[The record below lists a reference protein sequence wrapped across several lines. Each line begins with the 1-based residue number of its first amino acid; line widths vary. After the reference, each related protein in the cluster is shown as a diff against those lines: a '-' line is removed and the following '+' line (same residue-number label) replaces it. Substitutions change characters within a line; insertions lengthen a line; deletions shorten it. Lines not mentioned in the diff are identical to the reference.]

1 MRDSWK
7 LAALGALAIGLIALF
22 MTIDGSGNWDYI
34 LPRRAKK
41 IAAIILTGAAISIS
55 TVVFQTLTN
64 NKILTPTLIGLDS
77 MYLLLQTAIVFLFG
91 STVLTSMAK
100 NVQFAL
106 AVGLMM
112 LFAGVLYK
120 LLFKREGNHLYFL
133 LLVGIICGTF
143 FSSIASFM
151 QMLLDPNDF
160 MVVQD
165 KMFASFNNMNTDVLI
180 VSVVLVLLVLL
191 IFYRDFK
198 YLDVMALGKEHSVNL
213 GVPHD
218 RITKRLLVA
227 VALLVAVSTAL
238 VGPVTFLGLLVSNV
252 AYRLLSTFRH
262 QVVIAGTVLI
272 SIVAL
277 VGGQLIVERVFTFS
291 TTLSV
296 ILNFIGGIYFLY
308 LLLKESKA
316 T

>member
-1 MRDSWK
+1 M
-7 LAALGALAIGLIALF
+7 
-22 MTIDGSGNWDYI
+22 
-34 LPRRAKK
+34 
-41 IAAIILTGAAISIS
+41 
-55 TVVFQTLTN
+55 V
-64 NKILTPTLIGLDS
+64 
-77 MYLLLQTAIVFLFG
+77 
-91 STVLTSMAK
+91 
-100 NVQFAL
+100 
-106 AVGLMM
+106 
-112 LFAGVLYK
+112 LFAGVLLK
-120 LLFKREGNHLYFL
+120 FLFNREGNHLYFL

-143 FSSIASFM
+143 FSSISSFM

-160 MVVQD
+160 LIVQD

-180 VSVVLVLLVLL
+180 ISIVLVLLVLL
-191 IFYRDFK
+191 YFYRDFK
-198 YLDVMALGKEHSVNL
+198 YLDVMALGKEHAVNL
-213 GVPHD
+213 GVPHG

-252 AYRLLSTFRH
+252 AYRLLGTFRH
-262 QVVIAGTVLI
+262 KVVIAGTVLI

-308 LLLKESKA
+308 LLLKESKSS
-316 T
+316 

>member
-7 LAALGALAIGLIALF
+7 LIALGALALALIAVF

-34 LPRRAKK
+34 LPRRSKK
-41 IAAIILTGAAISIS
+41 ILAILLTGTAISVS

-77 MYLLLQTAIVFLFG
+77 MYVLLQTAIVFLFG
-91 STVLTSMAK
+91 SATLTSMAK
-100 NVQFAL
+100 NVQFVL
-106 AVGLMM
+106 AVGLMV
-112 LFAGVLYK
+112 LFAGILYK
-120 LLFKREGNHLYFL
+120 FLFNREGNHLYFL

-143 FSSIASFM
+143 FSSISSFM

-160 MVVQD
+160 LIVQD

-180 VSVVLVLLVLL
+180 LSIVLVLLVLL
-191 IFYRDFK
+191 YFYRDFK
-198 YLDVMALGKEHSVNL
+198 YLDVMALGKEHAVNL
-213 GVPHD
+213 GVPHG
-218 RITKRLLVA
+218 RITKRLLIA

-262 QVVIAGTVLI
+262 KVVIAGTVLI

-308 LLLKESKA
+308 LLLKESKSS
-316 T
+316 

>member
-1 MRDSWK
+1 MRESWK

>member
-7 LAALGALAIGLIALF
+7 LIALGALALALIAVF

-34 LPRRAKK
+34 LPRRSKK
-41 IAAIILTGAAISIS
+41 ILAILLTGTAISVS

-77 MYLLLQTAIVFLFG
+77 MYVLLQTAIVFLFG
-91 STVLTSMAK
+91 SATLTSMAK

-106 AVGLMM
+106 AVGMM
-112 LFAGVLYK
+112 VLFAGLLYK
-120 LLFKREGNHLYFL
+120 FLFNREGNHLYFL

-143 FSSIASFM
+143 FSSISSFM

-160 MVVQD
+160 LIVQD

-180 VSVVLVLLVLL
+180 LSIVLVLLVLL
-191 IFYRDFK
+191 YFYRDFK
-198 YLDVMALGKEHSVNL
+198 YLDVMALGKEHAVNL
-213 GVPHD
+213 GVPHG

-252 AYRLLSTFRH
+252 AYRLMSTFRH
-262 QVVIAGTVLI
+262 KVVIAGTVLI

-296 ILNFIGGIYFLY
+296 ILNFVGGIYFLY
-308 LLLKESKA
+308 LLLKESKSS
-316 T
+316 

>member
-7 LAALGALAIGLIALF
+7 LIALGALALGLIALF

-34 LPRRAKK
+34 LPRRSRK
-41 IAAIILTGAAISIS
+41 IVAILLTGAAISLS

-77 MYLLLQTAIVFLFG
+77 MYLLLQTGIVFLFG
-91 STVLTSMAK
+91 STALTSMAK

-106 AVGLMM
+106 AVGLMV

-160 MVVQD
+160 LIVQD

-180 VSVVLVLLVLL
+180 IAVALVLLVLSY
-191 IFYRDFK
+191 FYRDFK
-198 YLDVMALGKEHSVNL
+198 YLDVMALGKEHAVNL
-213 GVPHD
+213 GVPHE

-252 AYRLLSTFRH
+252 AYRMLGTFRH
-262 QVVIAGTVLI
+262 AVVIPGTIQI

-308 LLLKESKA
+308 LLLKESK
-316 T
+316 TT

>member
-7 LAALGALAIGLIALF
+7 LIALGALALALIAVF

-34 LPRRAKK
+34 LPRRSKK
-41 IAAIILTGAAISIS
+41 ILAILLTGTAISVS

-77 MYLLLQTAIVFLFG
+77 MYVLLQTAIVFLFG
-91 STVLTSMAK
+91 SATLTSMAK

-106 AVGLMM
+106 AVGLMV
-112 LFAGVLYK
+112 LFAGMLYK
-120 LLFKREGNHLYFL
+120 FLFNREGNHLYFL

-143 FSSIASFM
+143 FSSISSFM

-160 MVVQD
+160 LIVQD

-180 VSVVLVLLVLL
+180 LSIVLVLLVLL
-191 IFYRDFK
+191 YFYRDFK
-198 YLDVMALGKEHSVNL
+198 YLDVMALGKEHAVNL
-213 GVPHD
+213 GVPHG
-218 RITKRLLVA
+218 RITKRLLIA

-262 QVVIAGTVLI
+262 KVVIAGTVLI

-296 ILNFIGGIYFLY
+296 ILNFVGGIYFLY
-308 LLLKESKA
+308 LLLKESKSS
-316 T
+316 

>member
-7 LAALGALAIGLIALF
+7 LIALGALALALITVF

-34 LPRRAKK
+34 LPRRSKK
-41 IAAIILTGAAISIS
+41 ILAILLTGTAISVS

-77 MYLLLQTAIVFLFG
+77 MYVLLQTAIVFLFG
-91 STVLTSMAK
+91 SATLTSMAK

-106 AVGLMM
+106 AVGLMV
-112 LFAGVLYK
+112 LFAGMLYK
-120 LLFKREGNHLYFL
+120 FLFNREGNHLYFL

-143 FSSIASFM
+143 FSSISSFM

-160 MVVQD
+160 LIVQD

-180 VSVVLVLLVLL
+180 LSIVLVLLVLL
-191 IFYRDFK
+191 YFYRDFK
-198 YLDVMALGKEHSVNL
+198 YLDVMALGKEHAVNL
-213 GVPHD
+213 GVPHG
-218 RITKRLLVA
+218 RITKRLLIA

-252 AYRLLSTFRH
+252 AYRLMSTFRH
-262 QVVIAGTVLI
+262 KVVIAATVLI

-296 ILNFIGGIYFLY
+296 ILNFVGGIYFLY
-308 LLLKESKA
+308 LLLKESKSS
-316 T
+316 

>member
-7 LAALGALAIGLIALF
+7 LAALAALAIGLIALF

-64 NKILTPTLIGLDS
+64 NKILTPTLMGLDS

>member
-7 LAALGALAIGLIALF
+7 LIALGALALALIAVF

-34 LPRRAKK
+34 LPRRSKK
-41 IAAIILTGAAISIS
+41 ILAILLTGTAISVS

-77 MYLLLQTAIVFLFG
+77 MYVLLQTAIVFLFG
-91 STVLTSMAK
+91 SATLTSMAK

-106 AVGLMM
+106 AVGLMVM
-112 LFAGVLYK
+112 FAGMLYK
-120 LLFKREGNHLYFL
+120 FLFNREGNHLYFL

-143 FSSIASFM
+143 FSSISSFM

-160 MVVQD
+160 LIVQD

-180 VSVVLVLLVLL
+180 LSIVLVLLVLL
-191 IFYRDFK
+191 YFYRDFK
-198 YLDVMALGKEHSVNL
+198 YLDVMALGKEHAVNL
-213 GVPHD
+213 GVPHG
-218 RITKRLLVA
+218 RITKRLLIA

-262 QVVIAGTVLI
+262 KVVIAGTVLI

-296 ILNFIGGIYFLY
+296 ILNFVGGIYFLY
-308 LLLKESKA
+308 LLLKESKSS
-316 T
+316 

>member
-7 LAALGALAIGLIALF
+7 LIALGALALGLIALF

-34 LPRRAKK
+34 LPRRSRK
-41 IAAIILTGAAISIS
+41 IVAILLTGAAISLS

-64 NKILTPTLIGLDS
+64 NKILTPTLIGLVS
-77 MYLLLQTAIVFLFG
+77 MYLLLQTGIVFLFG

-100 NVQFAL
+100 NMQFAL
-106 AVGLMM
+106 AVGLMV

-160 MVVQD
+160 LIVQD
-165 KMFASFNNMNTDVLI
+165 KMFASFNNMNTDVLMI
-180 VSVVLVLLVLL
+180 AVALVLLVLSY
-191 IFYRDFK
+191 FYRDFK
-198 YLDVMALGKEHSVNL
+198 YLDVMALGKEHAVNL
-213 GVPHD
+213 GVPHE

-252 AYRLLSTFRH
+252 AYRMLGTFRH
-262 QVVIAGTVLI
+262 AVVIPGTILI

-308 LLLKESKA
+308 LLLKESK
-316 T
+316 TT

>member
-7 LAALGALAIGLIALF
+7 LIALGALALALIAVF

-34 LPRRAKK
+34 LPRRSKK
-41 IAAIILTGAAISIS
+41 ILAILLTGTAISVS

-77 MYLLLQTAIVFLFG
+77 MYVLLQTAIVFLFG
-91 STVLTSMAK
+91 SATLTSMAK

-106 AVGLMM
+106 AVGLMV
-112 LFAGVLYK
+112 LFAGMLYK
-120 LLFKREGNHLYFL
+120 FLFNREGNHLYFL

-143 FSSIASFM
+143 FSSISSFM

-160 MVVQD
+160 LIVQD

-180 VSVVLVLLVLL
+180 LSIVLVLLVLL
-191 IFYRDFK
+191 YFYRDFK
-198 YLDVMALGKEHSVNL
+198 YLDVMALGKEHAVNL
-213 GVPHD
+213 GVPHG

-262 QVVIAGTVLI
+262 KVVIAGTVLI

-296 ILNFIGGIYFLY
+296 ILNFVGGIYFLY
-308 LLLKESKA
+308 LLLKESKSS
-316 T
+316 